1 MFDQATFR
9 VHTAEEFW
17 AKRWLP
23 TSVLL
28 IAEAII
34 MVVTII
40 AAFFGLAWWIGV
52 VVGVILALPAFLRPG
67 GTSIARTLSDRL
79 GFLGRRSRTPDF
91 WYEAPFDVPLAEGG
105 SCGMRWDGDRVITM
119 VRIESNPRALTRFA
133 PGRIITDDVVP
144 LDLIADC
151 LHQFDI
157 ELESADIVSHG
168 SRAYGDGPIAR
179 IYGNILGPLPA
190 TAFRAVTV
198 VLRMNPLDNADAVER
213 RGGGSTG
220 VLKTALVATRRV
232 ANKLSGKGHDATILT
247 AAEINAVFSSL
258 LEGASP
264 DSLTEAWDH
273 VQLGPLCTQSFHL
286 DQEALSE
293 PGLGAAWTVPSLST
307 VLALHLEPADEAE
320 VRLSAIARFSSMNR
334 EPRPVPA
341 GFHACTG
348 HQRDAFVAC
357 LPLADPF
364 GDRSS
369 TEYLTTLDSLAALAL
384 PAAGCGQLVG
394 ADPEGR
400 AVALSLV
407 GANVRTVEVAGTL
420 NLCQQVVLRAIA
432 LGARVM
438 VSTDRPA
445 HWMPM
450 AQAVGDPRTLAVA
463 GAAAGS
469 QVAGRRQGYSVL
481 VFDGVPAESINA
493 EATIITVTAAGLVAD
508 AGADVALMQSADA
521 GPWVTVRSGGVTDQ
535 VIMVATDDEMRYIG
549 ASLNAP
555 DRRPRRRAHARQ

>member
-1 MFDQATFR
+1 MFDQTTFR
-9 VHTAEEFW
+9 VHTADSFW

-28 IAEAII
+28 IAEAVV

-40 AAFFGLAWWIGV
+40 AAIVGLPWWIGV
-52 VVGVILALPAFLRPG
+52 IVGVVLAIPVFLRPG
-67 GTSIARTLSDRL
+67 GVSVARTLADRL
-79 GFLGRRSRTPDF
+79 GFLGRRTRTPDF

-119 VRIESNPRALTRFA
+119 VRIEANPRALTRFA

-144 LDLIADC
+144 LDLIAEC

-168 SRAYGDGPIAR
+168 SRAYGNGPIAR
-179 IYGNILGPLPA
+179 IYGSILGPLPA
-190 TAFRAVTV
+190 TAFRTVTV

-232 ANKLSGKGHDATILT
+232 ANKLSGKGHAATILT

-264 DSLTEAWDH
+264 DSLTESWDH
-273 VQLGPLCTQSFHL
+273 VQLGALSTQSFHL
-286 DQEALSE
+286 DSEALSE
-293 PGLGAAWTVPSLST
+293 PGLGAAWTLPSLST
-307 VLALHLEPADEAE
+307 VLALHLEPVDDSE
-320 VRLSAIARFSSMNR
+320 VRLSAIARFSSMSP
-334 EPRPVPA
+334 EPMHVPP

-364 GDRSS
+364 SDRSS
-369 TEYLTTLDSLAALAL
+369 MEYLTTLESLGTLAL

-394 ADPEGR
+394 ADTEGR

-407 GANVRTVEVAGTL
+407 GSAVRTVEVAGTL

-438 VSTDRPA
+438 VSSDRAA

-450 AQAVGDPRTLAVA
+450 AHAVGDPRTLAVA
-463 GAAAGS
+463 GPAAGS
-469 QVAGRRQGYSVL
+469 QIAGQRQGYSVL
-481 VFDGVPAESINA
+481 VFDGVPPESISA
-493 EATIITVTAAGLVAD
+493 EVTIITVTAAGMVAD
-508 AGADVALMQSADA
+508 AAADVALMQSADA

-535 VIMVATDDEMRYIG
+535 VIMVATDDEMRFIG

-555 DRRPRRRAHARQ
+555 DRRPRRRVTADH